1 MVKSGVMN
9 AFDYFFEHT
18 ARLEKPFLVGKEE
31 ISYNDLYR
39 SCITLAD
46 WIREKA
52 GKDQHIMLLSVNNLF
67 FLKTYLAIIK
77 SGNICIPL
85 DPSIEKDNFRYI
97 HDLTQ
102 PRLIFLTP
110 DVEKRLEFS
119 SSAISVLPDSEALEV
134 KTQEASGPAVYEGK
148 SIAGAESE
156 LHRGRILAKSG
167 LDVLKGKASAVSE
180 PEEGF
185 DRERCA
191 EIIFTSGSTGK
202 PKGVMISH
210 KNLIANTSSIV
221 EYLQLTPDDRML
233 VVLPFYYCYGL
244 SLLHTHLR
252 VGGSIVFNNSFI
264 FLGGVLKSLIDY
276 KCTGFAGVPS
286 HFQILLRKSDS
297 FKQTKFSD
305 LRYVT
310 QAGGK
315 LAPIFIDEFREAHPE
330 VRFVVMYGQT
340 EATARLSW
348 LPPEVYERRKGSM
361 GKGIPGVELR
371 VVNEKGKLIKPGE
384 TGEVIAR
391 GDNIMMGYFA
401 DEEGTKNA
409 IRSGWLYTGD
419 LGTVDEDSYIYL
431 TARSKEIIK
440 VRGKRISPKEIEAV
454 ILVIPEVI
462 DCTIAGVEDEIE
474 GEMLKA
480 VVTLRKGSVGFITQ
494 DLIIHHCSQHLASF
508 KIPQSFEFI
517 DDLAISPTGKKIKKV

>member
-1 MVKSGVMN
+1 MN
-9 AFDYFFEHT
+9 AFDYFFENT
-18 ARLEKPFLVGKEE
+18 SGLDKPFLVGKEE
-31 ISYNDLYR
+31 ITYKDLYS
-39 SCITLAD
+39 SCQKIAG
-46 WIREKA
+46 WINEKV
-52 GKDQHIMLLSVNNLF
+52 GTEKHIMLLSVNNLF
-67 FLKTYLAIIK
+67 FLKAYLAILK

-85 DPSIEKDNFRYI
+85 DPYIEKENFEYI
-97 HDLTQ
+97 SRLTN
-102 PRLIFLTP
+102 PSLVFLTDDIGKKLPVSEYKCIYPGEISGIEESAVAGISP
-110 DVEKRLEFS
+110 DVS
-119 SSAISVLPDSEALEV
+119 
-134 KTQEASGPAVYEGK
+134 
-148 SIAGAESE
+148 
-156 LHRGRILAKSG
+156 
-167 LDVLKGKASAVSE
+167 
-180 PEEGF
+180 
-185 DRERCA
+185 DREKCA

-221 EYLQLTPDDRML
+221 EYLKLTGDDRML

-252 VGGSIVFNNSFI
+252 AGGSIVFNNAFI

-297 FKQTKFSD
+297 FKSTKFPY
-305 LRYVT
+305 LKYVT

-330 VRFVVMYGQT
+330 IRFVVMYGQT

-348 LPPEVYERRKGSM
+348 LPPEIYERRKGSM
-361 GKGIPGVELR
+361 GKGIPGVELV
-371 VVNEKGKLIKPGE
+371 VVNENGDKINPGE

-391 GDNIMMGYFA
+391 GDNIMMGYFT

-409 IRSGWLYTGD
+409 IRNGWLYTGD
-419 LGTVDEDSYIYL
+419 LGTVDEDGYIYL

-454 ILVIPEVI
+454 ILAMPEVI
-462 DCTIAGVEDEIE
+462 DCTIEGVEDEIQ
-474 GEMLKA
+474 GELLKA
-480 VVTLRKGSVGFITQ
+480 TIIVRKDVKDKINRET
-494 DLIIHHCSQHLASF
+494 IMHHCSQHLALF
-508 KIPQSFEFI
+508 KIPQVYEFK
-517 DDLAISPTGKKIKKV
+517 DDLTISPTGKKIKKT